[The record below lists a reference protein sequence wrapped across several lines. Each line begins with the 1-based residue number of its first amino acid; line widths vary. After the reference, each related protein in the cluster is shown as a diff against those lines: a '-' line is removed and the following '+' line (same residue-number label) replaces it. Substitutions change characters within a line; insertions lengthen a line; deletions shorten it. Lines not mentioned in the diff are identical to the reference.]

1 MGSLHAYRSAEA
13 AAERVISEGER
24 QIADE
29 HRKHIE
35 AEQAKRQR
43 ELDER
48 ARLKRESEARK
59 EKRRIKKM
67 RKNLAL
73 QRQDDC
79 VKFDELMERHE

>member
-1 MGSLHAYRSAEA
+1 MGSLNAHHDSESA
-13 AAERVISEGER
+13 AARVVQEGEKD
-24 QIADE
+24 IADE

-48 ARLKRESEARK
+48 ERLRKESEARK
-59 EKRRIKKM
+59 EKRRIRKM

-79 VKFDELMERHE
+79 VKFD